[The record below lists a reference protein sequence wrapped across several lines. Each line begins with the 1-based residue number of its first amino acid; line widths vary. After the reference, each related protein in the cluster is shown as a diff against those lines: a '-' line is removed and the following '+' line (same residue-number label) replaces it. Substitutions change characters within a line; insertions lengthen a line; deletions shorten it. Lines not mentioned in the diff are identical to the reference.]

1 MTGRYQPGSPPV
13 GPNALPVWL
22 SDELR
27 RISNAIGAL
36 EYFQLTPIDVEP
48 AKPSKGML
56 VWAVG
61 ANWNPGAGE
70 GMYVYNESGTWDKV
84 N

>member
-1 MTGRYQPGSPPV
+1 MKYAPRSPPMDLKTLQ
-13 GPNALPVWL
+13 AWL

-27 RISNAIGAL
+27 RVSNAIGSGESL
-36 EYFQLTPIDVEP
+36 QLMPIDNEP
-48 AKPSKGML
+48 ERPSKGML

-61 ANWNPGAGE
+61 VNWNPGAGE
-70 GMYVYNESGTWDKV
+70 GLYVYDQTNSWVKV

>member
-1 MTGRYQPGSPPV
+1 MAFKYQPSSPPEKDQRS
-13 GPNALPVWL
+13 WL
-22 SDELR
+22 ADELR
-27 RISNAIGAL
+27 RISNAIGAS
-36 EYFQLTPIDVEP
+36 EYHQLTPIDVEP
-48 AKPSKGML
+48 GKPSKGMV

-61 ANWNPGAGE
+61 SNWNPGAGE

>member
-1 MTGRYQPGSPPV
+1 MKYEPSAPPLV
-13 GPNALPVWL
+13 NPVLRAWL
-22 SDELR
+22 SDEMR
-27 RISNAIGAL
+27 RIANAIGQSEMLQL
-36 EYFQLTPIDVEP
+36 EPIDVEP
-48 AKPSKGML
+48 ERPSKGMM

-70 GMYVYNESGTWDKV
+70 GLYVFNESGTWDKV

>member
-1 MTGRYQPGSPPV
+1 MTFKYQPGNPPDKELR
-13 GPNALPVWL
+13 AWL
-22 SDELR
+22 GDELR
-27 RISNAIGAL
+27 RISNAIGAA
-36 EYFQLTPIDVEP
+36 EFVQLTPVDVAP
-48 AKPSKGML
+48 AKPSKGMV

-61 ANWNPGAGE
+61 SNWDPGAGQ